1 MEMVKEDLAEALQIV
16 EEMDKEVSSLQS
28 ELQESLTRQRKLE
41 NLDGRR
47 ALGSRRSRKWP

>member
-1 MEMVKEDLAEALQIV
+1 MVKEDLAEALQIV
-16 EEMDKEVSSLQS
+16 EEMDSEMSSLQS
-28 ELQESLTRQRKLE
+28 ELQESLTGQRKLE